1 MTSPQFI
8 MDIMRE
14 QDLRYFTI
22 VDSEYRLQYQQWQP
36 ISLEE
41 SVSRLKKFIDHC
53 STNTMFRINLYPTN
67 ERLKDGTPKRDGLSY
82 EVMITE
88 SLREKDRAVEGM
100 QNQNTPMMGF
110 DQYVDKAYNAGSM
123 GAIDLD
129 RYLTTKD
136 EILRLQLRIQQ
147 LEMEKKYIEDK
158 AARDLEALRNEHE
171 RKSSK
176 EERIM
181 GIASQ
186 FFPMVM
192 GGGQSPMNG
201 FEPEIIEHMTQPS
214 VTPKDKIINSVNK
227 LMTLD
232 PNFVRNIEKLAKLAE
247 EKPMVYK
254 MAVEQLN
261 QF

>member
-1 MTSPQFI
+1 MTSPEFI
-8 MDIMRE
+8 MEVMRE

-22 VDSEYRLQYQQWQP
+22 LDSEYRLQYQQWQP

-41 SVSRLKKFIDHC
+41 SVARLKRFIDNC
-53 STNTMFRINLYPTN
+53 SVNSIFRINLYSTN
-67 ERLKDGTPKRDGLSY
+67 ERLKDGSPKRDGLTY

-88 SLREKDRAVEGM
+88 SLRDKQRVTDNP
-100 QNQNTPMMGF
+100 QQTPMMGF
-110 DQYVDKAYNAGSM
+110 DQFVDKAYSAGSM

-136 EILRLQLRIQQ
+136 QILQLQLKIQQ

-158 AARDLEALRNEHE
+158 AVRDLETLRNEYE

-176 EERIM
+176 EEKIM

-186 FFPMVM
+186 FFPMIV

-201 FEPEIIEHMTQPS
+201 IVEPQIENNMTNTTE
-214 VTPKDKIINSVNK
+214 TPKDKVIKAINT
-227 LMTLD
+227 LMASD
-232 PNFVRNIEKLAKLAE
+232 PNFVRNIEKLAKLAQ

>member
-1 MTSPQFI
+1 MTSPEFI
-8 MDIMRE
+8 IDVMRE

-41 SVSRLKKFIDHC
+41 SITRLKKFIDHC
-53 STNTMFRINLYPTN
+53 STNTIFRISLYNTN
-67 ERLKDGTPKRDGLSY
+67 ERLKDGTPKRDGLTY

-88 SLREKDRAVEGM
+88 SLREKQKMAEIPS
-100 QNQNTPMMGF
+100 QTPMMGL
-110 DQYVDKAYNAGSM
+110 DGYVDKAYSAGAM

-129 RYLTTKD
+129 RYLSTKD
-136 EILRLQLRIQQ
+136 QILQLQLKIQQ

-158 AARDLEALRNEHE
+158 SARDLENLRNEYE

-186 FFPMVM
+186 FFPMMV
-192 GGGQSPMNG
+192 GGNQSPMNG
-201 FEPEIIEHMTQPS
+201 FDTDTDVIMDKKTE
-214 VTPKDKIINSVNK
+214 TPKDKVVKSINF
-227 LMTLD
+227 LMQHD
-232 PNFVRNIEKLAKLAE
+232 PDFVINISKLAE
-247 EKPMVYK
+247 LAEKKPMVYK
-254 MAVEQLN
+254 MAVQQLN

>member
-41 SVSRLKKFIDHC
+41 SIARLKKFIDHC
-53 STNTMFRINLYPTN
+53 SINTMFRINLYSTN

-88 SLREKDRAVEGM
+88 SLREK
-100 QNQNTPMMGF
+100 QNISEAQSQTPMMGF

-129 RYLTTKD
+129 RYLTSKD
-136 EILRLQLRIQQ
+136 QILQLQLKIQQ

-158 AARDLEALRNEHE
+158 SARDLEALRNEYE
-171 RKSSK
+171 RKNSK

-192 GGGQSPMNG
+192 GGNQSPMNG
-201 FEPEIIEHMTQPS
+201 LDVEELPTMNKTTE
-214 VTPKDKIINSVNK
+214 TPKDKVVKSINF
-227 LMTLD
+227 LMQHD
-232 PNFVRNIEKLAKLAE
+232 PDFVRNIAKLAE
-247 EKPMVYK
+247 LAEKKPMVYK